1 MYKISEFSKK
11 TGISIETLRYYDK
24 IDFFKPLY
32 TDIFSGYR
40 YYIESQAEDMK
51 KVQKLKEVG
60 LSLQE
65 ISDFIK
71 TKDINILLSKREEFM
86 KKVEEINMIMR
97 DKPNKYEIR
106 EADYRKYIEIN
117 GTRRA
122 TCPAALE
129 IRDGNS
135 YYYVIY
141 KNRDFFDDFDLD
153 KKDSWLALNNK
164 KYYLDDEL
172 MKVVLEK
179 ISEVTDLIIFYLL
192 NSEEKLNNLDNTVVN
207 EIKKH
212 YPNIRIEDHIQG
224 KWKFFK
230 YTLDIDDALKSISKE

>member
-1 MYKISEFSKK
+1 MYKISDFSKK
-11 TGISIETLRYYDK
+11 TGISIEILRYYDK

-141 KNRDFFDDFDLD
+141 KNGDFFDDFDLD

>member
-1 MYKISEFSKK
+1 
-11 TGISIETLRYYDK
+11 
-24 IDFFKPLY
+24 
-32 TDIFSGYR
+32 
-40 YYIESQAEDMK
+40 
-51 KVQKLKEVG
+51 
-60 LSLQE
+60 
-65 ISDFIK
+65 
-71 TKDINILLSKREEFM
+71 M

-97 DKPNKYEIR
+97 DKPNKYEIK

-141 KNRDFFDDFDLD
+141 KNGEFYDDFDLV
-153 KKDSWLALNNK
+153 KKDSWLGLNNK
-164 KYYLDDEL
+164 RAYLDDEL
-172 MKVVLEK
+172 MMVILEK
-179 ISEVTDLIIFYLL
+179 ISEVTDYFTFFLL
-192 NSEEKLNNLDNTVVN
+192 NSEEKLNNISNDVVK
-207 EIKKH
+207 EIKNH
-212 YPNIRIEDHIQG
+212 YPNIKVEDHNQG

>member
-1 MYKISEFSKK
+1 MYKISDFSKK

-24 IDFFKPLY
+24 IDLFKPLY

-106 EADYRKYIEIN
+106 ETDYRKYIEIN

-141 KNRDFFDDFDLD
+141 KNGDFFDDFDLD
-153 KKDSWLALNNK
+153 KKDSWLGLNNK

>member
-1 MYKISEFSKK
+1 MYKISDFSKK

-71 TKDINILLSKREEFM
+71 TKDINILLSKRAEFM

-122 TCPAALE
+122 TCLAALE

-141 KNRDFFDDFDLD
+141 KNGDFFDDFDLD

-192 NSEEKLNNLDNTVVN
+192 NSEEKLNNLDNTVVI

>member
-1 MYKISEFSKK
+1 MYKISDFSKK

-40 YYIESQAEDMK
+40 YYIDTQAEEMDK
-51 KVQKLKEVG
+51 IKKLKEIG
-60 LSLQE
+60 LSLKE
-65 ISDFIK
+65 ISDFMK
-71 TKDINILLSKREEFM
+71 TKDISILQKKMNEFKEKM
-86 KKVEEINMIMR
+86 EVINMIMSE
-97 DKPNKYEIR
+97 KVNKYEIK

-117 GTRRA
+117 GTRLA

-141 KNRDFFDDFDLD
+141 KNGEFYADFDLD
-153 KKDSWLALNNK
+153 KKDSWLGFFDKRDYIN
-164 KYYLDDEL
+164 DEL
-172 MKVVLEK
+172 MKAVLK
-179 ISEVTDLIIFYLL
+179 KVSEVTDYIIFYLL
-192 NSEEKLNNLDNTVVN
+192 NSEEKLNSINNSVVK
-207 EIKKH
+207 EIKNH
-212 YPNIRIEDHIQG
+212 YPNIKVEDYVQG

-230 YTLDIDDALKSISKE
+230 YTLEIDDALKSISK

>member
-1 MYKISEFSKK
+1 MYKISDFSKK

-122 TCPAALE
+122 TCQAALE

-141 KNRDFFDDFDLD
+141 KNGNFFDDFDLD

-212 YPNIRIEDHIQG
+212 YPNIRIEDYIQG

-230 YTLDIDDALKSISKE
+230 YTFDIDDALKSISKE

>member
-1 MYKISEFSKK
+1 MYKISDFSKK

-40 YYIESQAEDMK
+40 YYIDTQAEEMDK
-51 KVQKLKEVG
+51 IKKLKEIG
-60 LSLQE
+60 LSLKE

-71 TKDINILLSKREEFM
+71 TKDISILQKKMNEFKEKM
-86 KKVEEINMIMR
+86 EAINMIMSE
-97 DKPNKYEIR
+97 KINKYEIK
-106 EADYRKYIEIN
+106 EADYRKYVEIN
-117 GTRRA
+117 GTRLA

-141 KNRDFFDDFDLD
+141 KNGEFYADFDLD
-153 KKDSWLALNNK
+153 KKDSWLGFFDKRDYIN
-164 KYYLDDEL
+164 DEL
-172 MKVVLEK
+172 MKAVLK
-179 ISEVTDLIIFYLL
+179 KVSEVTDYVTFYLL
-192 NSEEKLNNLDNTVVN
+192 NSEEKLNHINNSVVK
-207 EIKKH
+207 EIKNH
-212 YPNIRIEDHIQG
+212 YPNIKVEDYIQG

-230 YTLDIDDALKSISKE
+230 YTLEIEDAIKSISK

>member
-1 MYKISEFSKK
+1 MYKISDFSKK

-122 TCPAALE
+122 TCPAAFE

-141 KNRDFFDDFDLD
+141 KNGDFFDDFDLD

-207 EIKKH
+207 EIKKY

>member
-1 MYKISEFSKK
+1 MYKISDFSKK

-129 IRDGNS
+129 IRDVNS

-141 KNRDFFDDFDLD
+141 KNGDFFDDFDLD
-153 KKDSWLALNNK
+153 KKDSWLGLNNK

-230 YTLDIDDALKSISKE
+230 YILDIDDALKSISKE

>member
-1 MYKISEFSKK
+1 MYKISYFSKK

-24 IDFFKPLY
+24 IDFVKPLY

-86 KKVEEINMIMR
+86 KKVDEINMIMR

-141 KNRDFFDDFDLD
+141 KNGDFFDDFDLD
-153 KKDSWLALNNK
+153 KKDSWLGLNNK

-230 YTLDIDDALKSISKE
+230 YTLDIDDALKSISKK